1 MKKEE
6 ISEAMKDVKFVEK
19 IVDIESAEE
28 MQKTFAEK
36 SINLSLEESQAVIT
50 TLKKLCET
58 KPGEI
63 SDETLEEISGGAN
76 TKESLVPL
84 AVVCGLVATVVIA
97 GTVDKV
103 YKICKIAKDIKELD
117 NGPHIII
124 N

>member
-19 IVDIESAEE
+19 IVDIKSAEE
-28 MQKTFAEK
+28 MQKAFAEK

-58 KPGEI
+58 KP
-63 SDETLEEISGGAN
+63 DETLEEISGGATN
-76 TKESLVPL
+76 KEALVPL
-84 AVVCGLVATVVIA
+84 AVVCGLMATVVVA

-103 YKICKIAKDIKELD
+103 YKICKIAKDIKEID
-117 NGPHIII
+117 NGPCIII